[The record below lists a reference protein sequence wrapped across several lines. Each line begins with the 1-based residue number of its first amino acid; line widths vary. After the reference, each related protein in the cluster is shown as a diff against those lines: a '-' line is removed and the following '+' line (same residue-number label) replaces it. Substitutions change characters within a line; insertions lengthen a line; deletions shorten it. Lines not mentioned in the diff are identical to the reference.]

1 MLTVLTG
8 STSNNLTT
16 LDALKSHLGVTTTDY
31 DEQLT
36 DAVTA
41 ASDAVATYIGYYPL
55 QQVYRETMPGY
66 GGQRLMVSRTP
77 LTAVSAMYY
86 GSTGLLVD
94 PASYYIDNAASGF
107 IVRDLGFPWSAGVEW
122 DLDAH
127 IAPRSERNVFI
138 VDYTAGWVMSTDAT
152 RTLPNDLEHAAVEA
166 AKSLFL
172 GRRRDGTIASK
183 RVGSLSVT
191 YAQGTN
197 GASYALPEES
207 RGFLERY
214 RRIK

>member
-8 STSNNLTT
+8 STSNDLTT
-16 LDALKSHLGVTTTDY
+16 LDALKSHLSVATTDY
-31 DEQLT
+31 DEQLS
-36 DAVTA
+36 DAIAA

-55 QQVYRETMPGY
+55 QQSYRETMPGY

-77 LTAVSAMYY
+77 LTAVSGLYY
-86 GSTGLLVD
+86 GSTGLIVD
-94 PASYYIDNAASGF
+94 PTSYYIDNAASGF

-138 VDYTAGWVMSTDAT
+138 VDYTAGWVMSTGAT
-152 RTLPNDLEHAAVEA
+152 RTLPNDMEHAAVEA

-172 GRRRDGTIASK
+172 GRKRDGTIASK
-183 RVGSLSVT
+183 SVGSLSVT
-191 YAQGTN
+191 YRLRSDTL
-197 GASYALPEES
+197 SALPPES
-207 RGFLERY
+207 VGFLERY

>member
-1 MLTVLTG
+1 MLTVITA

-16 LDALKSHLGVTTTDY
+16 LDALKSHLGTTSTAY
-31 DEQLT
+31 DEQLE
-36 DAVTA
+36 DAIVA
-41 ASDAVATYIGYYPL
+41 ASDTVATYMGYYPL
-55 QQVYRETMPGY
+55 RQTYRETLAGY
-66 GGQRLMVSRTP
+66 GGQQVMVSRTP
-77 LTAVSAMYY
+77 LTSVSAMYY

-94 PASYYIDNAASGF
+94 PTGYWIENAEAGF

-127 IAPRSERNVFI
+127 IAPRTERKVFI
-138 VDYTAGWVMSTDAT
+138 VDYTAGWVMSTGST
-152 RTLPNDLEHAAVEA
+152 RTLPADIEHAAVEA

-172 GRRRDGTIASK
+172 GRRRDGAISSK
-183 RVGSLSVT
+183 SVGALSVT
-191 YAQGTN
+191 YGSAPS
-197 GASYALPEES
+197 GAAYAIPEES